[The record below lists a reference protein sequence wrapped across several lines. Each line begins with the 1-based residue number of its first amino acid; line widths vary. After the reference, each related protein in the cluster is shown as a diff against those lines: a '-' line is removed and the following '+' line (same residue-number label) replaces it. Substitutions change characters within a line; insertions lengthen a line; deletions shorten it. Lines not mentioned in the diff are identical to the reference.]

1 MKDETPVMT
10 ITADGS
16 PTLYLPTIDEH
27 YHSVKGA
34 VAESRHVYIDMALRA
49 SGKKEID
56 LFECGLGT
64 GLNAF
69 LSLLESEKSDCRI
82 RYTVIEAYPLAPEQ
96 AIALGY
102 PDIIAPEYRTLF
114 EQIHSCDWGKPVN
127 ITPRFSLHKIKGDL
141 MTTRWKKTA
150 TMSSTSMRL
159 LPKNSPKCGVP
170 NYWDALPV
178 LSGKKGFFLPIAP
191 KAKYAAVCNK
201 ADSSC
206 IALPAR
212 PEERERYCRPYAFL
226 PKTGNIPHIKK

>member
-69 LSLLESEKSDCRI
+69 LSLLESEKSDC
-82 RYTVIEAYPLAPEQ
+82 
-96 AIALGY
+96 
-102 PDIIAPEYRTLF
+102 
-114 EQIHSCDWGKPVN
+114 GKPVN

-141 MTTRWKKTA
+141 TTYPLEENSYDVIYFDAFAPEKQPEMWSAELLGRIA
-150 TMSSTSMRL
+150 RSLREEGILSTYCAKGEVRRRL
-159 LPKNSPKCGVP
+159 QQAGLTVHRTPGPPG
-170 NYWDALPV
+170 
-178 LSGKKGFFLPIAP
+178 GK
-191 KAKYAAVCNK
+191 
-201 ADSSC
+201 
-206 IALPAR
+206 
-212 PEERERYCRPYAFL
+212 REILQAIR
-226 PKTGNIPHIKK
+226 IPSQNR

>member
-96 AIALGY
+96 ATALGY

-114 EQIHSCDWGKPVN
+114 EQIHSCDWGKPIN

-141 MTTRWKKTA
+141 TTYPLEENSYDVIYFDAFAPEKQPEMWSAELLGRIARSLREEGILSTYCAKGEVRRRLQQA
-150 TMSSTSMRL
+150 GLTMHRT
-159 LPKNSPKCGVP
+159 PGPPG
-170 NYWDALPV
+170 
-178 LSGKKGFFLPIAP
+178 GK
-191 KAKYAAVCNK
+191 
-201 ADSSC
+201 
-206 IALPAR
+206 
-212 PEERERYCRPYAFL
+212 REILQAIR
-226 PKTGNIPHIKK
+226 IPSQNR

>member
-96 AIALGY
+96 ATALGY

-141 MTTRWKKTA
+141 TTYPLEENSYDVIYFDAFAPEKQPEMWSAELLGRIA
-150 TMSSTSMRL
+150 RSLREGRRDSFYLLRQRRST
-159 LPKNSPKCGVP
+159 PP
-170 NYWDALPV
+170 
-178 LSGKKGFFLPIAP
+178 F
-191 KAKYAAVCNK
+191 AAGR
-201 ADSSC
+201 AHRASHSR
-206 IALPAR
+206 PAR
-212 PEERERYCRPYAFL
+212 RKERDIAGHTHSF
-226 PKTGNIPHIKK
+226 PKSVIFPT